1 MKRIK
6 VNLIITSLSLTPQ
19 EINSINARTKELV
32 LNKVQSNKELRD
44 KAIHNTKQNI
54 NDILNTEIIYTT
66 SDFDVVEHKNNITIL
81 K

>member
-44 KAIHNTKQNI
+44 KTIHNTKQNI
-54 NDILNTEIIYTT
+54 NELLNIEITYTT
-66 SDFDVVEHKNNITIL
+66 SNFDVVEQDNNIVI

>member
-44 KAIHNTKQNI
+44 KAK
-54 NDILNTEIIYTT
+54 
-66 SDFDVVEHKNNITIL
+66 HK
-81 K
+81 